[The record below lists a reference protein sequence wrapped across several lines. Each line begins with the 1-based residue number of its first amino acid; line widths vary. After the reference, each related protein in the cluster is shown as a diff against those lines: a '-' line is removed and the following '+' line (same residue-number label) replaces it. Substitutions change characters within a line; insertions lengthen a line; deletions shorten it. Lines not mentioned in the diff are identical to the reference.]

1 MDILTADLVDAHETE
16 VMSCTVQFRSYG
28 GRERFCGPVRTLKTM
43 EDNLL
48 IRQLL
53 SQEGYGSIL
62 VVDGAG
68 SLRSALVGDLIAQR
82 AQDQGW
88 AGLVIW
94 GAVRDVVALSALSI
108 GIKAVGSN
116 PRKST
121 KSGSGEVD
129 VPVYFGDVQF
139 RPGQWLY
146 SDEDGLIVAN
156 QKLA

>member
-1 MDILTADLVDAHETE
+1 MDIITADLVDAHETE

-88 AGLVIW
+88 AG
-94 GAVRDVVALSALSI
+94 RDLGCRQGRCRLERSKYWHQGRRI
-108 GIKAVGSN
+108 EPTQEHKERQRGG
-116 PRKST
+116 
-121 KSGSGEVD
+121 
-129 VPVYFGDVQF
+129 
-139 RPGQWLY
+139 
-146 SDEDGLIVAN
+146 
-156 QKLA
+156 